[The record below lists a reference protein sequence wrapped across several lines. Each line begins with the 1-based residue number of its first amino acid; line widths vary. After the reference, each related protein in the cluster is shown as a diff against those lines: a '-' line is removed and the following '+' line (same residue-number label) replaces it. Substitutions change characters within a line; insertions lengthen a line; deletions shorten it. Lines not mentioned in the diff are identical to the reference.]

1 LWQDDFLAAKH
12 NEDNRLLWIRPEP
25 QKASTF
31 ITKYY
36 EFLKQPGVT
45 KHVQQLQ
52 SEVLQDCEHIIRSI
66 EIPALQANNLFWQ
79 QSTEKR
85 QQHNPFGP
93 ANLEV
98 AISRNPTTSSVLDI
112 VLKTG

>member
-1 LWQDDFLAAKH
+1 M
-12 NEDNRLLWIRPEP
+12 
-25 QKASTF
+25 
-31 ITKYY
+31 
-36 EFLKQPGVT
+36 
-45 KHVQQLQ
+45 
-52 SEVLQDCEHIIRSI
+52 LQDCEHIIRSI

-98 AISRNPTTSSVLDI
+98 AISRIPNYI
-112 VLKTG
+112 QCIRHCAENWIG